1 MLSGVSEDFY
11 KRILNTFPDIRLFAS
26 GGVSGL
32 EDIRVLDRL
41 GVYGVI
47 TGKAL
52 LEGKLKTEE
61 LAEWLC

>member
-1 MLSGVSEDFY
+1 
-11 KRILNTFPDIRLFAS
+11 LNTFPDIRIIAS

-32 EDIRVLDRL
+32 EDIRILDRL

-52 LEGKLKTEE
+52 LERKLKPEE